1 MLSIRGARR
10 SHGAQTLFTDLD
22 LDLPA
27 GHCAAIIGPNGC
39 GKSTLLR
46 CVIDDDR
53 LDAGT
58 IDIAGMRPDERSPRF
73 RELVSADTGEQAA
86 FFDVTLTEHL
96 ELLARAHRLEDADVE
111 NALADA
117 GLADLA
123 DRFPHTL
130 SSGQQQRFALAAA
143 LLRPASLLVLDEP
156 ERALDLAGQEWVAER
171 IVEAKNDGKAVLVA
185 THSPTLVQRCAD
197 DVVDLGR

>member
-1 MLSIRGARR
+1 M
-10 SHGAQTLFTDLD
+10 
-22 LDLPA
+22 
-27 GHCAAIIGPNGC
+27 
-39 GKSTLLR
+39 R

>member
-22 LDLPA
+22 LDVPA
-27 GHCAAIIGPNGC
+27 GRCAAIIGPNGS

-96 ELLARAHRLEDADVE
+96 ELLARAHRTEDADVE

-156 ERALDLAGQEWVAER
+156 ERALDFAGQEWVAER
-171 IVEAKNDGKAVLVA
+171 IIEAKNDGKAVLVA